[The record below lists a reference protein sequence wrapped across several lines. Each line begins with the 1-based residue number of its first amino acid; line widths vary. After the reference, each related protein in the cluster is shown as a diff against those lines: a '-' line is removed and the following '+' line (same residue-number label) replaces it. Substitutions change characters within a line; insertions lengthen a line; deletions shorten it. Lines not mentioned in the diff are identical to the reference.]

1 MGVGGRGWVW
11 VGVGWVALETGSNGG
26 VAQDVRV
33 YSKGTNSTK
42 KESYKKGIV
51 QKRNR
56 TKKGGGGG
64 SGGRGGGEGRGLVQ
78 EGRADQAEREPQ

>member
-1 MGVGGRGWVW
+1 MESFGVW

-51 QKRNR
+51 QKRAE
-56 TKKGGGGG
+56 GA
-64 SGGRGGGEGRGLVQ
+64 GRGSVGGLYRKEEQIRQRESLN
-78 EGRADQAEREPQ
+78 ETDQ